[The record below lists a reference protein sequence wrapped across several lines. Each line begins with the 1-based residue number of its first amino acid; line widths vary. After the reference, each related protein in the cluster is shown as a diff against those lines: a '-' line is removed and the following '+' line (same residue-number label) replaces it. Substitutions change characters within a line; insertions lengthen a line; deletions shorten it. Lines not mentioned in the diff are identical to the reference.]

1 MDTAPLLL
9 TPGPF
14 LFYSK
19 GDSSYFVIKYT
30 SEDAAA
36 ASLALDGTD
45 FNGTKLS
52 VEAKRMAPA

>member
-1 MDTAPLLL
+1 MLDTFLLN
-9 TPGPF
+9 
-14 LFYSK
+14 SK
-19 GDSSYFVIKYT
+19 GDSSYFVIKYA